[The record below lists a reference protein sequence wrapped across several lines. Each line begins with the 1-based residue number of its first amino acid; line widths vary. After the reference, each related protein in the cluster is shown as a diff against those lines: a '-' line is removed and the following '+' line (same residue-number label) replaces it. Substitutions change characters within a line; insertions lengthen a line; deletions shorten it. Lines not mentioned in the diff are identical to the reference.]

1 VVYRVIQWA
10 TGGVGQAAVRAIAA
24 HPELELVGC
33 RVYSAD
39 KAGRDVGEIAGI
51 EPIGVTATTDAD
63 EVLRLDADCVVYA
76 PLVADKKEVAALL
89 ASGKNVVTPL
99 GWFLPGER
107 DARLEAT
114 ATEAGVS
121 MHGTG
126 LDPGGITDLIP
137 MVFSSLT
144 SSVTFVRAEEFSD
157 IRSYNAPDVV
167 RSIMQFGATPDE
179 AMSGP
184 MLGLLTGGFT
194 QSLRMIVAALGFE
207 PNAEIRSNLQ
217 VAVATADI
225 DSPIGTIAPG
235 QVAAQRFQW
244 DAVVG
249 DEIVASV
256 AVNWLMGEDHLDPP
270 WHLGAQGERFEVEL
284 HGDPSIS
291 VSIKGLQPETPEE
304 GLVRNPGIVATA
316 NHLVNSVPYVCR
328 AEPGIKSY
336 LDLPVMTGRA
346 HPKLARGARAA
357 GGSDSAA
364 VSR

>member
-1 VVYRVIQWA
+1 MVYRVIQWA
-10 TGGVGQAAVRAIAA
+10 TGGVGQAAVRAIVA

-33 RVYSAD
+33 KVYSDD
-39 KAGRDVGEIAGI
+39 KAGRDVGEIVGI
-51 EPIGVTATTDAD
+51 GPLGVAATKDTD
-63 EVLRLDADCVVYA
+63 ELLSLDADCVVYS

-99 GWFLPGER
+99 GWFLPSER
-107 DARLEAT
+107 DARIEAT
-114 ATEAGVS
+114 AVEAGVS
-121 MHGTG
+121 LHGTG

-137 MVFSSLT
+137 MVFSSLS

-184 MLGLLTGGFT
+184 MLGLLGAGFA
-194 QSLRMIVAALGFE
+194 QSLRMIVEALGFD
-207 PNAEIRSNLQ
+207 PNAEIRPNLQ

-225 DSPIGTIAPG
+225 DSPIGPIKPG

-249 DEIVASV
+249 DDIVASV
-256 AVNWLMGEDHLDPP
+256 AVNWLMGEEHLDPP
-270 WHLGAQGERFEVEL
+270 WELGAEGERFEVEL

-291 VSIKGLQPETPEE
+291 VRIKGLQPETPEE
-304 GLVRNPGIVATA
+304 GLIRNPGIVATA
-316 NHLVNSVPYVCR
+316 NHLVNSVPYVCE

-336 LDLPVMTGRA
+336 LDLPVMSGRA
-346 HPKLARGARAA
+346 DKKLSGKA
-357 GGSDSAA
+357 
-364 VSR
+364 